1 MDLFI
6 KILLAGLFVILL
18 YEIWTMVRVEV
29 AYKNQMKILDAT
41 YEYVCDTK
49 NYEMSMHIM
58 DKMEPMEQTARRWY
72 DFSCK
77 NIVPKVYYE
86 MIEPYIK

>member
-6 KILLAGLFVILL
+6 KILLVILFLILL
-18 YEIWTMVRVEV
+18 YQIWTVIRVEV
-29 AYKNQMKILDAT
+29 ATKNQMKILDAA
-41 YEYVCDTK
+41 YEYGCDTK
-49 NYEMSMHIM
+49 NFEMSICIM
-58 DKMEPMEQTARRWY
+58 DKMEPMEQTARRWN

>member
-29 AYKNQMKILDAT
+29 AYKNQMKILDAA
-41 YEYVCDTK
+41 YEYGCDTK
-49 NYEMSMHIM
+49 NFKMSMHIM
-58 DKMEPMEQTARRWY
+58 EKIEPIDQTIRRWN
-72 DFSCK
+72 DFGCK

-86 MIEPYIK
+86 LIEPYIK